1 MTDYTKRATVYLEP
15 ELYKGLKIKA
25 AETSKSV
32 SQLINESVR
41 ESLASYGEEETDPWL
56 DRCFQLM
63 DQAEVNSGGNKWTRD
78 DLYDL

>member
-1 MTDYTKRATVYLEP
+1 MTAYTKRATVYLEP
-15 ELYKGLKIKA
+15 DLYKGLKIKA

-41 ESLASYGEEETDPWL
+41 ESLASYGEEENDPWL

-63 DQAEVNSGGNKWTRD
+63 DQAAANSAGKKWTRD
-78 DLYDL
+78 EIYER

>member
-41 ESLASYGEEETDPWL
+41 ESLATYGEEETDPWL
-56 DRCFQLM
+56 DRCFQMM
-63 DQAEVNSGGNKWTRD
+63 DQAEANSGGKRWARD
-78 DLYDL
+78 DLYDR

>member
-15 ELYKGLKIKA
+15 ELYKDLKIKA

-41 ESLASYGEEETDPWL
+41 ESLANYGEGESDSWL
-56 DRCFQLM
+56 DRCFQMM
-63 DQAEVNSGGNKWTRD
+63 DQAEANSSGNRWARD
-78 DLYDL
+78 DLYDR